1 MIKNVEI
8 EEMYKQYLIRRN
20 KCNELQ
26 KKYNFKIPMYILGEM
41 IKDNYDK
48 NELCLLINMARLNN
62 RFTEDEADIL
72 KYDYHIK

>member
-1 MIKNVEI
+1 MIKNIEI

-20 KCNELQ
+20 KCKELQ
-26 KKYNFKIPMYILGEM
+26 KKYNFKIPMYILSEM
-41 IKDNYDK
+41 IKENYDK
-48 NELCLLINMARLNN
+48 NELCLLINMARINN